1 LSYTIEEIEKY
12 LRAVRKAVNERNYRI
27 ELNKNRADNLA
38 LFEKYILDEKKA
50 ESIMLNLE
58 PIDFIDAVK
67 NSHKGFEHEMLYI
80 FGKRIK
86 LLERFGSREVEV
98 ELYIKF
104 NHLENNFL
112 IVVSFH
118 EKKYPLKYYF
128 K

>member
-1 LSYTIEEIEKY
+1 MSYTIEEIEKY

-27 ELNKNRADNLA
+27 ELNNNRADNLA

>member
-1 LSYTIEEIEKY
+1 MSYTIEEIEKY